1 MRRRR
6 FELCNGCYSAAT
18 AGRRD
23 RNNHAGAPDRGDAD
37 AGTAIDD
44 VIDILFG
51 PLIFR
56 RMTGH
61 YALSEAH
68 ARQLAATAL
77 RGLLSDTA

>member
-1 MRRRR
+1 M
-6 FELCNGCYSAAT
+6 
-18 AGRRD
+18 
-23 RNNHAGAPDRGDAD
+23 
-37 AGTAIDD
+37 
-44 VIDILFG
+44 IDILFG